1 MCWVLGSSEGHKTTK
16 KRSKIEKQYLCVFW
30 DTLNLTYFSHKRL
43 IYPRLY
49 DIICNCVHKPKPSFM
64 LGFLISFWLFRNFWQ
79 IPSSA
84 LDQLRELE
92 HLNLNQVPAAKTH
105 QKLNVAQKSNTAF
118 KMKNCK
124 TSIIKQQLRTLY
136 LEPQPEQHIFNP
148 SPSPPRLPKGLNNI
162 WTTFWKSLEFLKELV
177 QTLQVLNKLC

>member
-1 MCWVLGSSEGHKTTK
+1 MISVISVSSIH
-16 KRSKIEKQYLCVFW
+16 VF
-30 DTLNLTYFSHKRL
+30 N
-43 IYPRLY
+43 
-49 DIICNCVHKPKPSFM
+49 DIICNCANKPKSR
-64 LGFLISFWLFRNFWQ
+64 LGFPISFWLFRNFWQ

-92 HLNLNQVPAAKTH
+92 HLNLNQVPAQTH

-148 SPSPPRLPKGLNNI
+148 RPSPPRLPKGLKNI
-162 WTTFWKSLEFLKELV
+162 WTTFWKALEFRKELE
-177 QTLQVLNKLC
+177 QTLQVLKKLC